1 MPRSFWVWLH
11 RWAGLAMAGFLVIV
25 GLTGSILAFREEL
38 DCWLNPGLLTV
49 AIRDAPTRDPLE
61 LLEKAEAYDPRIR
74 APFAVLTVEP
84 GRSLAVQVEPRN
96 DPTTGKPFEVPY
108 TQIYLDPYSGD
119 VLGVRKWGE
128 ASLAKPDIIPFLY
141 RLHMSLALPA
151 STGTLGTYILGI
163 TALIWTIDCFVS
175 FYLTLPIR
183 RREKGK
189 AASHTKSWWS
199 RWAPTWLIKLN
210 GGAYRINFDIHRAF
224 GLWTWAMLFVFAWS
238 SVAFNLNEVYI
249 PTMRTLF
256 GGLQFPEETAGLAT
270 PLETPRLNWREAREA
285 GQALIHEQ
293 ARAHDFIVGR
303 EEVLWL
309 DRAHGVY
316 TLSAAGPPEAP
327 LTSTGVSV
335 TFDADTGALRDT
347 KWPGSAPVFAGDT
360 ITAWLIRLH
369 MAKIFGLPMKIFVC
383 VMGFVVTALSVT
395 GVVIWLKKRS
405 ARKFQARR
413 EALRNAATQG
423 VAVE

>member
-1 MPRSFWVWLH
+1 MSRSFWVLLH
-11 RWAGLAMAGFLVIV
+11 RWAGLAMAGFLVVV
-25 GLTGSILAFREEL
+25 GLTGSVLAFREDL

-49 AIRDAPTRDPLE
+49 AIREAPTRDPLE
-61 LLEKAEAYDPRIR
+61 LLEKAEAYEPRTR
-74 APFAVLTVEP
+74 APFALLNVEP

-96 DPTTGKPFEVPY
+96 DPATGKAFEVPF
-108 TQIYLDPYSGD
+108 TQMYLDPYSGD
-119 VLGVRKWGE
+119 VLGVRKLGE
-128 ASLAKPDIIPFLY
+128 ASLATQDLIPFLY

-151 STGTLGTYILGI
+151 STGMLGTYVLGI
-163 TALIWTIDCFVS
+163 TALVWTIDCFVS

-183 RREKGK
+183 RREREKG
-189 AASHTKSWWS
+189 APPTKSWWA
-199 RWAPTWLIKLN
+199 RWRPAWLIKLN

-285 GQALIHEQ
+285 GHALIHEQ
-293 ARAHDFIVGR
+293 ARAHGFVVGR

-316 TLSAAGPPEAP
+316 TFSAAGPLDAS
-327 LTSTGVSV
+327 LANTGVSV

-347 KWPGSAPVFAGDT
+347 KWPGSTPVFAGDT

-369 MAKIFGLPMKIFVC
+369 MAKVFGLPMKIFVC
-383 VMGFVVTALSVT
+383 VMGFVITALSVT

-413 EALRNAATQG
+413 ETQRHSAAQK
-423 VAVE
+423 AAAE